1 MIPGFLE
8 GLSLM
13 NLGDRILLFLPS
25 KLGYGERGAGGVIP
39 PNTNLV
45 FELEITDK
53 APAPKQ

>member
-1 MIPGFLE
+1 
-8 GLSLM
+8 LM